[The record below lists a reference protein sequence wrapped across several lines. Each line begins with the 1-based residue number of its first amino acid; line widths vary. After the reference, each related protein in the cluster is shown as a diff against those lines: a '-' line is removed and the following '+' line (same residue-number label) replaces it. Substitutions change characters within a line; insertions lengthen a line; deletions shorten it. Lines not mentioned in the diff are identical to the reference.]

1 VNRRTFQTERVT
13 KAAKVTSRW
22 LVLFTAVCIILFA
35 ILLIVARI
43 GLPLMA
49 GYKGDIEKRLSA
61 RLGNPVTIESL
72 SVQWQGFGPKLHAL
86 GVSVSETQSR
96 KVVLD
101 EMVLDLALGRSF
113 VRGSP
118 SINNLTLVGAELALE
133 ASKDGQFT
141 LHGMANSGT
150 PTKES
155 TARLDIL
162 SWLMSTDQASLLDA
176 RITFINADTQ
186 QQMRFQNVN
195 VVAVNDGDLHK
206 LRVDMQLPDALG
218 EKIELGIDL
227 TGSRETIASA
237 ESKIHIKASN
247 LKPNGWRD
255 LHASQ
260 LGGVRLYTTGIA
272 PLDANVNF
280 ELWGYVAEG
289 QLKSARGQLTVA
301 DAVNVETGQ
310 QILDRIATDVV
321 FDNTANGWQLAADSV
336 DIEND
341 GEITTVKD
349 VLYQYKPSDTTAWTL
364 NAKGK
369 TLSID
374 LATTLTLSL
383 FSRDADLPRTRWLA
397 NAQPSGTLYDWQAAL
412 ALKNGKP
419 DLSIYSLFNQV
430 QLNTAGGVPGVK
442 NLGGVIDMKNN
453 LGIVTMQGK
462 SMRLDIPTAFS
473 EPLQL
478 EQLTGEMELDLQDPL
493 RTFIKGNV
501 VIDDKGLES
510 ATRLEVKLSPEAT
523 PHVFVQSQFTLADI
537 AKAKAYIPTKAIRP
551 ATTRWLKNALVS
563 GEARNGELIMFGHV
577 GDFPYANN
585 EGVFKFGFDLKDA
598 SLSFLPTWPNAEKL
612 QGRFE
617 MNGTSMAGQASDG
630 YIDALRLSKLDVQI
644 DDFRNPYLSV
654 KSTGASNLAELVN
667 FANTGP
673 LKRVLRPAL
682 QDVKATGRSQMD
694 LSVEMPLRRKTSVNS
709 VAAANSNTTQTASK
723 PITSKPRRI
732 PGLKVNGSIFL
743 NNNTI
748 KLGRAK
754 LDLNEVNGAYGFT
767 HNSLRVNNLQ
777 AKLFGRPI
785 RIDGKTTG
793 TGANRVAELTLAGA
807 IRAKDML
814 DNYGIPLTGFVDGE
828 SQWTVNTRIPMN
840 ASRMS
845 RDGLNIAASSSLV
858 GTHLDLPKPL
868 NKPRA
873 FARSMELSATLKPT
887 QTERLWSVKYD
898 KKLHSLI
905 RVNNGRMKSL
915 AANFGQAA
923 ANSDLKDG
931 IQIDGV
937 VAELQLDEWVKAI
950 NQLIKD
956 LEPAETQRPVMPI
969 SAELNVASFIGGV
982 QSIGSGQLRANT
994 DNDFI
999 NLLIQNE
1006 LVNGTLRYPR
1016 KHWISETA
1024 VQVRLKHID
1033 KKLVDALN
1041 SGPRSD
1047 QQKLLDPRTLPPIT
1061 ARIDKVRWNLLSLSD
1076 LTLRT
1081 SPSVSGLN
1089 IDTIGFAYPNAQ
1101 LIGTGYWRMR
1111 DPQQVNAELSGLHT
1125 TKLDLTLQSN
1135 NFGRT
1140 LDQVGYGGTLSEGEG
1155 VLAGSLVWPGPAY
1168 KPSVDTLVGEL
1179 EIDLQKGRILKVD
1192 PGAAKLAGLFALHT
1206 IPRRL
1211 SLDFKDLVLDGLDYE
1226 TVKGKVQL
1234 ANGVAHTT
1242 LVQLNGSVG
1251 VVDIAGESNLVSQT
1265 YNQRITVLPRV
1276 SSALPII
1283 GVISGGATA
1292 GLGAL
1297 FAGGLLKAIGLDFD
1311 RIGLRE
1317 YTLTGSWENP
1327 DLTVVPFEA
1336 SENAGQ

>member
-1 VNRRTFQTERVT
+1 MNRRTFQTERVT

-35 ILLIVARI
+35 ILLIIARI

-49 GYKGDIEKRLSA
+49 GYKGDIENRLSA

-72 SVQWQGFGPKLHAL
+72 SVQWEGFGPKLHAL
-86 GVSVSETQSR
+86 GVSVSESQSR

-101 EMVLDLALGRSF
+101 EVILDLALGRSF

-118 SINNLTLVGAELALE
+118 FINDLTLVGAELALE
-133 ASKDGQFT
+133 TSKNGQFT
-141 LHGMANSGT
+141 LHGMANSGA
-150 PTKES
+150 PSKDS

-176 RITFINADTQ
+176 RITFIDSDTQ
-186 QQMRFQNVN
+186 QRMRFQNVN

-206 LRVDMQLPDALG
+206 LRVDMQLPNELG

-227 TGSRETIASA
+227 TGSREAIRTA
-237 ESKIHIKASN
+237 ESQIHIKASN

-260 LGGVRLYTTGIA
+260 LGGVRLSTTGIA
-272 PLDANVNF
+272 RLDANVNF
-280 ELWGYVAEG
+280 ELWGYVSEG
-289 QLKSARGQLTVA
+289 QLKNARGQLTVA
-301 DAVNVETGQ
+301 NAVNVDTGQ
-310 QILDRIATDVV
+310 KILDRIATDVV
-321 FDNTANGWQLAADSV
+321 FDNTANGWQLAAESV
-336 DIEND
+336 DIENE
-341 GEITTVKD
+341 GQITTVKD
-349 VLYQYKPSDTTAWTL
+349 VLYQYKPSDSSAWSL

-374 LATTLTLSL
+374 LATTLALSL
-383 FSRDADLPRTRWLA
+383 FSQDANLPRARWLA
-397 NAQPSGTLYDWQAAL
+397 NARPSGKLYDWQAAL
-412 ALKNGKP
+412 ALKDGKP
-419 DLSIYSLFNQV
+419 NLSIYSLFNQV

-442 NLGGVIDMKNN
+442 NLGGVIDLNNN

-462 SMRLDIPTAFS
+462 NMQLEIPNAFAK
-473 EPLQL
+473 PLQL
-478 EQLTGEMELDLQDPL
+478 DELAGEMELDLQDPL
-493 RTFIKGNV
+493 RTFIKGNLM
-501 VIDDKGLES
+501 IDDKGLES
-510 ATRLEVKLSPEAT
+510 ATRLEVKLSPDAT
-523 PHVFVQSQFTLADI
+523 PHVFVQSQFTLDDI
-537 AKAKAYIPTKAIRP
+537 AAAKSYIPTKAIRP
-551 ATTRWLKNALVS
+551 ATTRWLNNALVS
-563 GEARNGELIMFGHV
+563 GEARNGEVIMFGHV

-585 EGVFKFGFDLKDA
+585 EGVFKIGFDLIDT
-598 SLSFLPTWPNAEKL
+598 SLTFLPTWPTAEKL

-617 MNGTSMAGQASDG
+617 MNGTAMTGRASDG
-630 YIDALRLSKLDVQI
+630 YLDSLRLSELDVRI
-644 DDFRNPYLSV
+644 DDIRNPYLRV
-654 KSTGASNLAELVN
+654 KSTGASNLADLVS

-673 LKRVLRPAL
+673 LKRILSPAL
-682 QDVKATGRSQMD
+682 QDVTATGRSQMD
-694 LSVEMPLRRKTSVNS
+694 LTVEMPLRRKKLADT
-709 VAAANSNTTQTASK
+709 VAGASNTVA
-723 PITSKPRRI
+723 TSTPRRI
-732 PGLKVNGSIFL
+732 SGLKVNGSLFL
-743 NNNTI
+743 NNNTL
-748 KLGRAK
+748 KLGRAN
-754 LDLNEVNGAYGFT
+754 LQLNEVNGAYGFT

-777 AKLFGRPI
+777 ATLFGRPV
-785 RIDGKTTG
+785 RIDGTTSGTG
-793 TGANRVAELTLAGA
+793 TNRIANLTLAGT

-814 DNYGIPLTGFVDGE
+814 ENYGIPLTEFVDGE
-828 SQWTVNTRIPMN
+828 SQWTVNTSIPMN
-840 ASRMS
+840 AATIKRN
-845 RDGLNIAASSSLV
+845 GLQIKATSSLV
-858 GTHLDLPKPL
+858 GTHLNLPKPL
-868 NKPRA
+868 NKSPA
-873 FARSMELSATLKPT
+873 FAKSMELGTTIRPT
-887 QTERLWSVKYD
+887 QSERLWSIKYD
-898 KKLHSLI
+898 GKMHSLV
-905 RVNNGRMKSL
+905 RVDQGRMKSL
-915 AANFGQAA
+915 AANFGQTA
-923 ANSDLKDG
+923 ANSELKEG
-931 IQIDGV
+931 IQIDGA
-937 VAELQLDEWVKAI
+937 VAELELDEWVKAI
-950 NQLIKD
+950 NQLIDD
-956 LEPAETQRPVMPI
+956 LEPAETQRPIIPV
-969 SAELNVASFIGGV
+969 SANLDVDSFIGGV

-994 DNDFI
+994 DNEFI
-999 NLLIQNE
+999 NLLIENE
-1006 LVNGTLRYPR
+1006 LINGTLRYPR
-1016 KHWISETA
+1016 KHWIPDTA

-1033 KKLVDALN
+1033 KRIVDALN
-1041 SGPRSD
+1041 SGPQSD
-1047 QQKLLDPRTLPPIT
+1047 EQKLLDPRTLPPIT
-1061 ARIDKVRWNLLSLSD
+1061 ARIDKVRWNLLNLSD

-1111 DPQQVNAELSGLHT
+1111 DPQQVNASLTGLHT
-1125 TKLDLTLQSN
+1125 TKIDLTLQSN

-1140 LDQVGYGGTLSEGEG
+1140 LDEIGYGGTLSEGEG
-1155 VLAGSLVWPGPAY
+1155 VLLGSLVWPGPAY

-1179 EIDLQKGRILKVD
+1179 DIDLQKGRILKVD

-1251 VVDIAGESNLVSQT
+1251 VVDIAGESNLISKT

-1276 SSALPII
+1276 SAALPII

-1297 FAGGLLKAIGLDFD
+1297 FAGGLLKAVGLDFD

-1336 SENAGQ
+1336 VE

>member
-1 VNRRTFQTERVT
+1 
-13 KAAKVTSRW
+13 
-22 LVLFTAVCIILFA
+22 
-35 ILLIVARI
+35 
-43 GLPLMA
+43 
-49 GYKGDIEKRLSA
+49 
-61 RLGNPVTIESL
+61 
-72 SVQWQGFGPKLHAL
+72 
-86 GVSVSETQSR
+86 
-96 KVVLD
+96 
-101 EMVLDLALGRSF
+101 

-118 SINNLTLVGAELALE
+118 FINNLTLVGAELALE
-133 ASKDGQFT
+133 TSKNGQFT
-141 LHGMANSGT
+141 LHGMANSGA
-150 PTKES
+150 PSEDS

-176 RITFINADTQ
+176 RITFIDSDTQ
-186 QQMRFQNVN
+186 QRMRFQNVN

-206 LRVDMQLPDALG
+206 LRVDMQLPSELG

-227 TGSRETIASA
+227 TGSRETIRTA

-255 LHASQ
+255 LHARQ

-272 PLDANVNF
+272 RLDANVNF

-289 QLKSARGQLTVA
+289 QLKNARGQLTVA
-301 DAVNVETGQ
+301 DAINVDTGQ
-310 QILDRIATDVV
+310 AILDRIATDIV

-336 DIEND
+336 DIENE
-341 GEITTVKD
+341 GEVTTVKD
-349 VLYQYKPSDTTAWTL
+349 VLYQYKPNDSTAWKL

-374 LATTLTLSL
+374 LATTLALSL
-383 FSRDADLPRTRWLA
+383 FSQDANLPRARWLA
-397 NAQPSGTLYDWQAAL
+397 DAQPSGKLYDWQAAL
-412 ALKNGKP
+412 ALKDGKP
-419 DLSIYSLFNQV
+419 NLSIYSLFNQV

-442 NLGGVIDMKNN
+442 NLGGVIDINNN

-462 SMRLDIPTAFS
+462 NLQLEIPKAFAK
-473 EPLQL
+473 PLQL
-478 EQLTGEMELDLQDPL
+478 AQLTGELELDLQDPL

-501 VIDDKGLES
+501 VVDDKGLES
-510 ATRLEVKLSPEAT
+510 ATRLEVKLSPDAT

-537 AKAKAYIPTKAIRP
+537 GAAKAYIPTKAIRP
-551 ATTRWLKNALVS
+551 ATTRWLNNALVS
-563 GEARNGELIMFGHV
+563 GEARNGEVIMFGHV

-585 EGVFKFGFDLKDA
+585 EGVFKIGFDLNDT
-598 SLSFLPTWPNAEKL
+598 SLSFLPTWPTAEKL

-617 MNGTSMAGQASDG
+617 VNGTAMSGQASDG
-630 YIDALRLSKLDVQI
+630 FIDSLRLSKLDVQI
-644 DDFRNPYLSV
+644 DDFRNPYLRL

-673 LKRVLRPAL
+673 LKRILRPAL
-682 QDVKATGRSQMD
+682 QDVTATGRSQMD
-694 LSVEMPLRRKTSVNS
+694 LSLEMPLRRKAPVSTSVGTINT
-709 VAAANSNTTQTASK
+709 AAKSTNR
-723 PITSKPRRI
+723 PRRI

-743 NNNTI
+743 NNNTL
-748 KLGRAK
+748 KLGRANLQ
-754 LDLNEVNGAYGFT
+754 LDDVNGAYGFT
-767 HNSLRVNNLQ
+767 HNGLRVNNLQ
-777 AKLFGRPI
+777 ASLFGRPV
-785 RIDGKTTG
+785 RIDGNTSGSG
-793 TGANRVAELTLAGA
+793 TSR
-807 IRAKDML
+807 
-814 DNYGIPLTGFVDGE
+814 
-828 SQWTVNTRIPMN
+828 SIPMN
-840 ASRMS
+840 AAQINKN
-845 RDGLNIAASSSLV
+845 GLQIKATSSLV
-858 GTHLDLPKPL
+858 GTHLDLPTPL

-873 FARSMELSATLKPT
+873 FARSMELNTTIRPT
-887 QTERLWSVKYD
+887 QSERLWSIKYD
-898 KKLHSLI
+898 DKLHTLV
-905 RVNNGRMKSL
+905 RVNQGRMQSL

-923 ANSDLKDG
+923 ANEDLKDG
-931 IQIDGV
+931 IQIDGA
-937 VAELQLDEWVKAI
+937 VAELALDEWVKAI
-950 NQLIKD
+950 NQFIND
-956 LEPAETQRPVMPI
+956 LEPAETQRPVMAV
-969 SAELNVASFIGGV
+969 SANLDVDSFIGGV

-1006 LVNGTLRYPR
+1006 LIDGTLRYPR
-1016 KHWISETA
+1016 KHWVPDTA

-1033 KKLVDALN
+1033 KRLVDALN
-1041 SGPRSD
+1041 SGPQSD

-1061 ARIDKVRWNLLSLSD
+1061 ARIDKVRWNLLNLSD

-1111 DPQQVNAELSGLHT
+1111 DPQQVNDSLAGLHT
-1125 TKLDLTLQSN
+1125 TKIDLTLQSN

-1140 LDQVGYGGTLSEGEG
+1140 LDEVGYGGTLSEGEG
-1155 VLAGSLVWPGPAY
+1155 VLLGSLVWPGPAY

-1179 EIDLQKGRILKVD
+1179 DIDLKKGRILKVD

-1251 VVDIAGESNLVSQT
+1251 VVDIAGESNLISKT

-1297 FAGGLLKAIGLDFD
+1297 FAGGLLKAVGLDFD

-1317 YTLTGSWENP
+1317 YTLTGNWENP

-1336 SENAGQ
+1336 VENAGQ